1 MYFIIFSLS
10 LPLCCG
16 YALLRGATPE
26 RLIST
31 LFLAANVAT
40 VVTGLSEPRLG
51 QTRWGVVAVD
61 VGLLLALGAVALR
74 ANRIWP
80 LWITSMQL
88 FTVMAH
94 VGNMMMPG
102 VRPNAFWWSIIL
114 TSLIML
120 WALAHQTNL
129 HQKRVARMGAERSW
143 SKF

>member
-16 YALLRGATPE
+16 YALFRGAKPE
-26 RLIST
+26 RLISA

-40 VVTGLSEPRLG
+40 VVTGFSEPRPE
-51 QTRWGVVAVD
+51 QTRWGVFAVD
-61 VGLLLALGAVALR
+61 VGLLLALGAIALR

-80 LWITSMQL
+80 IWITSMQL

-94 VGNMMMPG
+94 IGNMMMPG
-102 VRPNAFWWSIIL
+102 VRPNAFRWSIVL
-114 TSLIML
+114 TSLTML
-120 WALAHQTNL
+120 WALAHQTYL
-129 HQKRVARMGAERSW
+129 HRKRIARTGADRSW